1 MSKETKDDLSMEGK
15 DNDWESISVIIF
27 FFFSSG
33 EFLMAADE
41 SGLDKM

>member
-1 MSKETKDDLSMEGK
+1 MSKETKDDLSMGGK

-41 SGLDKM
+41 SALDKM